1 MVLYFQII
9 FIIYFLIIFILFIP
23 NLQNNTRRVIHIELL
38 SLKNDYTFKRI
49 FGYRGNEAIT
59 IDLLN
64 SILKDKVSKINLN
77 CEKILEKDLYDD
89 KIGILDIRA
98 TINDNIDCDI
108 EMQVVDKDNIEKRL
122 LFYLSKMYTGNLTQG
137 TDYSKLKKCIAI
149 LFTDFNLSNLSHIP
163 KYLTKWNF
171 REEDY
176 SKIILTDAIE
186 IYIIEL
192 PKVEQFSKNSKLDT
206 WVKFITKS
214 GDIDMENSNDAIKKA
229 KEVLEE
235 ISQDEHERY
244 LAHLRQKHIL
254 DQNAIEKA
262 GFNKGLKQG
271 IERGLEQ
278 GTKNSQ
284 IQIAKKLKEK
294 NIDITIISETTGLT
308 KEEIT
313 NL

>member
-1 MVLYFQII
+1 MI
-9 FIIYFLIIFILFIP
+9 F
-23 NLQNNTRRVIHIELL
+23 IELL

-49 FGYRGNEAIT
+49 FGYQGNESIT

-64 SILKDKVSKINLN
+64 SILMEKVSKINLN

-108 EMQVVDKDNIEKRL
+108 EIQVIDKNNIEKRL
-122 LFYLSKMYTGNLTQG
+122 LFYLSKMYSGNLTQG
-137 TDYSKLKKCIAI
+137 NNYSKLKKCIAI
-149 LFTDFNLSNLSHIP
+149 LFTDFNLKNLSHIP

-176 SKIILTDAIE
+176 SQIILTDSIE
-186 IYIIEL
+186 IYIIEM
-192 PKVEQFSKNSKLDT
+192 PKVEHYSKNSKLDT

-214 GDIDMENSNDAIKKA
+214 GEINMENSNDAMKKA
-229 KEVLEE
+229 KQVLEE

-254 DQNAIEKA
+254 DQNAIEEA
-262 GFNKGLKQG
+262 GFNKGL
-271 IERGLEQ
+271 EQ
-278 GTKNSQ
+278 GTREGARESAKV
-284 IQIAKKLKEK
+284 IAKKLKEK
-294 NIDITIISETTGLT
+294 NIDIHIISETTGLT
-308 KEEIT
+308 KEEIDK
-313 NL
+313 L